1 MWQKISEC
9 FVVLYILISV
19 FYVVSFTPIYIF
31 KVALFGSLYVTIA
44 KAALNYDL
52 PDSFLQL
59 PKWYMFSHIR
69 RSLYCLLLLWT
80 LLKLFWGCSFLKSDS
95 MTMSIQMSSHSM
107 TNIFLFQE
115 NLFESNRVD
124 SYTEQ
129 LSSLQKIVNERL
141 EVETALRDH
150 LRKQLVQQVCTK

>member
-1 MWQKISEC
+1 
-9 FVVLYILISV
+9 
-19 FYVVSFTPIYIF
+19 
-31 KVALFGSLYVTIA
+31 
-44 KAALNYDL
+44 
-52 PDSFLQL
+52 
-59 PKWYMFSHIR
+59 
-69 RSLYCLLLLWT
+69 
-80 LLKLFWGCSFLKSDS
+80 
-95 MTMSIQMSSHSM
+95 MSIQMSSHSM